1 MLRDHLKPSD
11 AWKLCGAVI
20 RTFINQRLINTLLW
34 NQDFNYSKI
43 SFLLQAKN
51 EEELWCERSRRRVLR
66 SIMTEWTKLSSKSGT
81 VKNLI
86 SALSLPGWFD
96 VKLRVLKLLE
106 ENCVT
111 EELQWLMLWTM
122 LWPIVFSR
130 HTNILL
136 RVQQSKSNM
145 TNITFRISD
154 SRAAGESDHCQGSH
168 LLHTWNRGNLD

>member
-1 MLRDHLKPSD
+1 MVCGGCILGRGKLEDIMKVPCTNLDNWDDIMDEICRSNIIQRDNIKF
-11 AWKLCGAVI
+11 AKKLNKQLVPLAKEK
-20 RTFINQRLINTLLW
+20 N
-34 NQDFNYSKI
+34 KM
-43 SFLLQAKN
+43 AKN

-111 EELQWLMLWTM
+111 EELQ
-122 LWPIVFSR
+122 
-130 HTNILL
+130 
-136 RVQQSKSNM
+136 
-145 TNITFRISD
+145 
-154 SRAAGESDHCQGSH
+154 
-168 LLHTWNRGNLD
+168 